1 MYPAEREGGKK
12 RMRKERILLNNKHL
26 CSTKRAGECLENVC
40 AVPSRRNF

>member
-26 CSTKRAGECLENVC
+26 CSTKRAGSNQPLTFRDNK
-40 AVPSRRNF
+40 